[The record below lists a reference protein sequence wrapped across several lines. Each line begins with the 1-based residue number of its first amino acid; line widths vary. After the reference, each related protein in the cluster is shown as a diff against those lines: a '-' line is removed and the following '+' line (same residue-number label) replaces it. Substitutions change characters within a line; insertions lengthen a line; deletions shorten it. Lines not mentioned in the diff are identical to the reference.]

1 MKPKIEIEHKNPF
14 RVPDGYFETLSE
26 RIICTV
32 HNSEAV
38 STNDT
43 FKKTIFSRLRPYI
56 AMAAILSGF
65 ALITLSIIKLNSN
78 HDDLFLTAENASG
91 IMNDVI
97 NEEIDVYLIESEII
111 NPTDNQAMD
120 SGEESEINDNIIL
133 ENIEETDI
141 YNL

>member
-14 RVPDGYFETLSE
+14 RVPDNYFETLSE

-32 HNSEAV
+32 HNSEKV
-38 STNDT
+38 STTDT
-43 FKKTIFSRLRPYI
+43 VKKTKFSRLRPYI
-56 AMAAILSGF
+56 TMAAILSGF
-65 ALITLSIIKLNSN
+65 AIITLSIIKLNSK
-78 HDDLFLTAENASG
+78 HDDLFLTAENATG
-91 IMNDVI
+91 IMNDII

-111 NPTDNQAMD
+111 TPADNQSAY

>member
-1 MKPKIEIEHKNPF
+1 MKPKVEIEHKNPF

-26 RIICTV
+26 RIINTV
-32 HNSEAV
+32 QTSEEIV
-38 STNDT
+38 EPVTV
-43 FKKTIFSRLRPYI
+43 KKTISGRLRPYI

-65 ALITLSIIKLNSN
+65 AVITLSIIKLTSK
-78 HDDLFLTAENASG
+78 HDDQFLTAENATG

-111 NPTDNQAMD
+111 TPTDNQAAD
-120 SGEESEINDNIIL
+120 SGPESDINENVIL